1 MPPPREDHVRLFYQP
16 KIYLT
21 AEHAAQVLGIDLR
34 KADQLLSAPDT
45 YSIVQEAL
53 QQGVQE
59 PLFKILQQRARQRWP
74 QETIPVRVDCR
85 VELPHS
91 TRTGIVSWGRR

>member
-1 MPPPREDHVRLFYQP
+1 MQPPRDEHVRLFYQP

-21 AEHAAQVLGIDLR
+21 AELAAQVLGIDLK

-53 QQGVQE
+53 ARDVQDA
-59 PLFKILQQRARQRWP
+59 LLKILQQMARQRWP
-74 QETIPVRVDCR
+74 QETIPVRVDCQ
-85 VELPHS
+85 VDLPVLPIAYLLTQDS
-91 TRTGIVSWGRR
+91 N